1 MAGSAGQGAGHE
13 ETYGLPI
20 VLTVQEAAAFLR
32 VNVKTLYAAID
43 AGDVPGK
50 KVGPRRV
57 VVLRDALLQWLRARG
72 LPSSR
77 RR

>member
-1 MAGSAGQGAGHE
+1 MTVE
-13 ETYGLPI
+13 E
-20 VLTVQEAAAFLR
+20 VAAFLR
-32 VNVKTLYAAID
+32 LNVKTVYAAIEKSEI
-43 AGDVPGK
+43 PGK